1 MNRNTFDR
9 GTLKQFVEARWREA
23 KALYPAYREGDPG
36 LRRMLE
42 RQAERDWW
50 RALEDAA
57 WSGDEI
63 PLVVWR
69 SALRDQESTAR
80 HHFGRWATAYRG
92 RIPDAVLRAI
102 APSATKAAA
111 KREVAKA

>member
-1 MNRNTFDR
+1 MNRTKFDR
-9 GTLKQFVEARWREA
+9 GTLKQFAEARWKEA
-23 KALYPAYREGDPG
+23 QALYSRTDPA

-63 PLVVWR
+63 PVTVWR
-69 SALRDQESTAR
+69 SALKANESSAR
-80 HHFGRWATAYRG
+80 HLFGRWMVAYRG
-92 RIPDAVLRAI
+92 QVPDAILRAI
-102 APSATKAAA
+102 GAKAAA
-111 KREVAKA
+111 ERQAVQR